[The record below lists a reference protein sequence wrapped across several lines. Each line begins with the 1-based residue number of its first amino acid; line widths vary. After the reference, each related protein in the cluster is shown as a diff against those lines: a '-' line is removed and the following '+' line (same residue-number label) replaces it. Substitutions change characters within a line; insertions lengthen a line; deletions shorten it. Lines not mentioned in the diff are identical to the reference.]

1 AVSSVLTA
9 MSQRASRPEKNQR
22 HASTRMLPSPGLAP
36 GIAVANGI
44 SDSRMPRATA
54 REANTAMT
62 DSFRTPANSGY
73 DCIRP
78 RLPSGIAGDVH
89 EHPMGQA
96 RDRFMEVADAAE
108 ADAQLVGAVRFH
120 HFDAAVRDAQP
131 VIAPSCADLDLA
143 PFVIQIDDHVR
154 LPVHLDDRRPRGG
167 AGIRK
172 PEGGEDGQPGRQNE
186 HERKVSPF
194 QHLRPSHAG
203 GVRNRSFLHYGLSRS
218 PQI

>member
-1 AVSSVLTA
+1 PRLWATPPATLTAVRLNARRPNRSIDHMTAKLAMAPMMLNRKVEKVPKIKAVSSVLTA

-44 SDSRMPRATA
+44 SDSRIPRATA

-96 RDRFMEVADAAE
+96 RDRFMEVADA
-108 ADAQLVGAVRFH
+108 
-120 HFDAAVRDAQP
+120 
-131 VIAPSCADLDLA
+131 
-143 PFVIQIDDHVR
+143 
-154 LPVHLDDRRPRGG
+154 
-167 AGIRK
+167 
-172 PEGGEDGQPGRQNE
+172 
-186 HERKVSPF
+186 
-194 QHLRPSHAG
+194 
-203 GVRNRSFLHYGLSRS
+203 
-218 PQI
+218 